1 MNFNN
6 KNVFVLL
13 LLLNLLFSFQNCLFS
28 QPVTQTL
35 KGKVLDS
42 ESNMPLIGATVVI
55 LNTDPLK
62 GTATNAEGN
71 FRIDSVAVGR
81 YNISVSYIGYQPY
94 IAREIVV
101 SSGREAVLHMELK
114 ESVEDLK
121 EVTVKAYSDKDEP
134 INSMATLSARQ
145 VNMEEANR
153 YAGGFDDPARLV
165 SSYAGV
171 ASAVGNNGVVIRGN
185 SPKGLLW
192 RMEGV
197 QIPNPNHFADYISLG
212 GGAVTALSSQ
222 TMATSD
228 FFTGAYP
235 AEYGNAL
242 SGVFDI
248 NMRTGNIEKR
258 EHVFQAGLVGID
270 FASEGP
276 FKKGERASYL
286 FNYRYSTLGLLA
298 PILPKEMG
306 KLTYQ
311 DLSFKLNFPTKAG
324 TFSLWG
330 IGAYDFQGNDA
341 ESDSAKW
348 ESSDDCKELKTK
360 LTMAAIG
367 LNYKKIVGN
376 STYVQTTLALTE
388 NSLDWSE
395 KRYYNNM
402 SLLPNRKVTDF
413 QWKYTFTGFVN
424 HKFGAKH
431 TNRTG
436 FIIDRMMYDIQ
447 IENSEESGDPL
458 QTYVSERNGS
468 NLLRFYSQ
476 SKFTPFNKLTINAG
490 VHAQY
495 FTMNGNFTIEP
506 RIGARW
512 NFLPRHTFSLA
523 YGFHSQLEKMQLYL
537 VEYNTASETILP
549 NKNLDFNKAH
559 HFIFAYEVQF
569 NQNLHLKVE
578 PYYQWLFDIP
588 VVPDSYI
595 STINLHE
602 IWDFDDMLVN
612 KGSGRNIGMDVTLER
627 FLDKGYYYLF
637 TASIFDSRYTGGDG
651 IERNTRYNKKYVFN
665 ALGGKEWQT
674 GKDNQNLFNANI
686 RFTYMG
692 GDRIIPLDV
701 AATMEQQKIVEDVN
715 QAYEQQLP
723 DAPILSLSFSYRKN
737 KPGHSSVWS
746 FHLINALGYKDFQEY
761 EFDVEAMQVKK
772 KEDMLL
778 IPNLSYK
785 LEF

>member
-395 KRYYNNM
+395 KRYDNNM